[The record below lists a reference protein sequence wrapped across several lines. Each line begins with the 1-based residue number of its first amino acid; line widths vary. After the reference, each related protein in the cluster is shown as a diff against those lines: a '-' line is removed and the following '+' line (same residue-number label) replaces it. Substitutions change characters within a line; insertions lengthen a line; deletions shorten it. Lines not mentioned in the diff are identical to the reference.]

1 MPWHEVKS
9 LTFVRIALGL
19 AALFLF
25 SAASLALALQEAVF
39 VRASDASF
47 SQPHDLALSPDRKLL
62 YVADMRNNAV
72 KVLDPESLRT
82 LGVIGKGELS
92 LPHDVAF
99 DAAGRLLVA
108 DTGNDR
114 IAIYEVSGPQGRLA
128 GEIRDG
134 LAAPEGVAAGAD
146 GRVYVSNT
154 RSAELVVFADG
165 KKVAT
170 VGGPGRGVA
179 NFTRPHDVEVDTAGR
194 VYLVDSGNNRVVILD
209 RNLAVRRSL
218 VGAPYNFNDPKYL
231 FVAADGTLY
240 VADQNSN
247 RIKIFSSGFMP
258 VGVLGSEKSGSGPG
272 QFDRPEGV
280 LADGDRLWVADTH
293 NDRIVLFRLVRK

>member
-1 MPWHEVKS
+1 MSW
-9 LTFVRIALGL
+9 VRIVGAL
-19 AALFLF
+19 AALLLLAAAT
-25 SAASLALALQEAVF
+25 SAPAMQEAAF
-39 VRASDASF
+39 VRASDTSF
-47 SQPHDLALSPDRKLL
+47 SHPHDLALSPDRKLL
-62 YVADMRNNAV
+62 YVADMRNNVV
-72 KVLDPESLRT
+72 KALDPDSLRT

-92 LPHDVAF
+92 QPHDVAF

-114 IAIYEVSGPQGRLA
+114 IAIYDLSGTQGRLA
-128 GEIRDG
+128 GEIREG
-134 LAAPEGVAAGAD
+134 LAAPEGVAVGAD
-146 GRVYVSNT
+146 RRVYVSNA
-154 RSAELVVFADG
+154 RSGELVVFADG
-165 KKVAT
+165 KKVAS

-179 NFTRPHDVEVDTAGR
+179 NFSRPHDVEVDVAGK

-209 RNLAVRRSL
+209 RNLAVKRSL

-240 VADQNSN
+240 VADQHNH
-247 RIKIFSSGFMP
+247 RIKIFSPGFMP
-258 VGVLGSEKSGSGPG
+258 VGVIGSEKAGSGPG

-280 LADGDRLWVADTH
+280 LADADRLWVADTY

>member
-1 MPWHEVKS
+1 MYW
-9 LTFVRIALGL
+9 VRIGRTAAALLLL
-19 AALFLF
+19 AAAS
-25 SAASLALALQEAVF
+25 SAPAMQDAAF

-62 YVADMRNNAV
+62 YVADMRNNVV
-72 KVLDPESLRT
+72 KALDPDSLQT
-82 LGVIGKGELS
+82 VGVIGKGELS
-92 LPHDVAF
+92 LPHDLAF
-99 DAAGRLLVA
+99 DPAGRLLVA

-114 IAIYEVSGPQGRLA
+114 IAIYEVSGARGRLA

-134 LAAPEGVAAGAD
+134 LAAPEGIAVGAD
-146 GRVYVSNT
+146 GRIYVSNT
-154 RSAELVVFADG
+154 RSAELVVFAQG
-165 KKVAT
+165 KRVAA

-179 NFTRPHDVEVDTAGR
+179 NFNRPHDVEVDAAGM

-209 RNLAVRRSL
+209 RNLTVRRSL

-231 FVAADGTLY
+231 FVAGDGALY
-240 VADQNSN
+240 VADQHNH
-247 RIKIFSSGFMP
+247 RIKIFSPGFMP
-258 VGVLGSEKSGSGPG
+258 VGLIGGGKAGSGAG

-280 LADGDRLWVADTH
+280 LADGDRVWVADTY